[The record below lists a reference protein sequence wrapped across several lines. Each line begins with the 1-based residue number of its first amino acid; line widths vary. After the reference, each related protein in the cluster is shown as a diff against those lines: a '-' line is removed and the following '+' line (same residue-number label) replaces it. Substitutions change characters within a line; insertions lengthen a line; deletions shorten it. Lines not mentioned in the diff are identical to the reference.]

1 MTSSAECY
9 IYASAIRIPKFLAE
23 VPCLIVM
30 VLIPC
35 SQCGSL
41 HAYRT
46 TPNALS
52 WGSSSS
58 RAGPTMSLLT
68 MLDGNRS
75 SRQKII
81 SPDVMCFTGDKKVG
95 WLNSGFERPGH
106 QEHEV
111 YGKNFAVKI
120 ELSSDIR
127 SSNTKVKVF
136 ALPAKMSV
144 CFAIC
149 YSINI

>member
-30 VLIPC
+30 VFIPC
-35 SQCGSL
+35 SQCGNL

-52 WGSSSS
+52 WGSSFT

-81 SPDVMCFTGDKKVG
+81 SPEVMCFTGDKKVG
-95 WLNSGFERPGH
+95 WLNSGFERSEH

-111 YGKNFAVKI
+111 YGKNLAVKI
-120 ELSSDIR
+120 ELLVVWFPQFQYR
-127 SSNTKVKVF
+127 SEG
-136 ALPAKMSV
+136 
-144 CFAIC
+144 IC
-149 YSINI
+149 TICKNECLFCHLL